1 MLNITNDVQVDE
13 RLVSRLDDSLVK
25 ELRFRWESEKGAF
38 GIIYPDE
45 TFESFCV
52 RYIVETI
59 HDMDHMNF

>member
-1 MLNITNDVQVDE
+1 MLNITNDAQVDE
-13 RLVSRLDDSLVK
+13 RLVS
-25 ELRFRWESEKGAF
+25 
-38 GIIYPDE
+38 IIYPDE